1 MTIQAIESKNKLST
15 APRVQPKYQQVVKDS
30 SGNEVICGCPTA
42 TRGLLALMNLGAV
55 NGGAA
60 CHWGGPSGAAEAM
73 SVIHGLMFSKSDKN
87 WFDSYN
93 FVNDIGHG
101 ENGIYALRANLG
113 FGDLDFNSLK
123 GFRSIESK
131 LTGHGESHLYPEGV
145 LLSNGPLG
153 SSVPQSQGLAM
164 GDKLAGNDR
173 VTICTMS
180 DGACMEGEAKE
191 AFAAIPGLHK
201 AGKLNP
207 YVLMISDNNT
217 KLSGRISDDSF
228 SMEPSMQAMESLG
241 WNIVKVKDGHN
252 LQDCFDAFEKAVA
265 LSKTEGPVCV
275 WVKTIKG
282 YGVKSTEESSSGGH
296 GFPIKGYSD
305 EIIPFLNEIF
315 KGEAPEEFVSW
326 AKGLLIKPESTS
338 TNSTVK
344 KEKAQAGFSRAM
356 GKAVKAGLPVISVSS
371 DLQGSTGTAAFH
383 KEHPSHAIDIGI
395 AESNMVGCAAGISK
409 AGFIPVVDT
418 FAAFG
423 VTKGNLPHIM
433 ASLSNCPIIA
443 VYSHTGF
450 QDAADGASH
459 QSTTYLSAMSA
470 IPYTKTIV
478 VSCSSEAEVL
488 MTEAI
493 ESIATAKKN
502 NTQAF
507 SYIFFVGRENYPVE
521 YKAVDYKIDKAQI
534 LTEGNSGVIAASG
547 PMLAKAV
554 ELASE
559 LDATVVNVSTI
570 NSVDLETFRSALSK
584 NNKLIT
590 IEDHQVVGGMGAQL
604 VHALKNSGVDFKSK
618 SLGING
624 HFGQS
629 AYTADELYN
638 KNGLGTEDLK
648 KAFINL

>member
-1 MTIQAIESKNKLST
+1 MSIQSIQSKVLLST
-15 APRVQPKYQQVVKDS
+15 APKVSPKYSTTVKDAQ
-30 SGNEVICGCPTA
+30 GKEVVLGCPTA
-42 TRGLLALMNLGAV
+42 TRGLLALTNLGAV

-73 SVIHGLMFSKSDKN
+73 SALHGIMFQEEN
-87 WFDSYN
+87 WFDHYN

-113 FGDLDFNSLK
+113 FGELDFNTLK

-164 GDKLAGNDR
+164 GDKLAGNER
-173 VTICTMS
+173 ITICTMS

-207 YVLMISDNNT
+207 YILMISDNNT
-217 KLSGRISDDSF
+217 KLSGRISEDSF
-228 SMEPSMQAMESLG
+228 SMEPSIKAMESLG
-241 WNIVKVKDGHN
+241 WKIIKVENGHD
-252 LQDCFDAFEKAVA
+252 LQACYSSFEKAIE
-265 LSKTEGPVCV
+265 LSKSEGPVCV
-275 WVKTIKG
+275 WIKTIKG
-282 YGVKSTEESSSGGH
+282 YGVKSTEVSASGGH
-296 GFPIKGYSD
+296 GFPVKAYSED
-305 EIIPFLNEIF
+305 ILSFLDEIF
-315 KGEAPEEFVSW
+315 KGDVPSEFTAW
-326 AKGLLIKPESTS
+326 AKELLIKPEAQPSSTS
-338 TNSTVK
+338 ASK
-344 KEKAQAGFSRAM
+344 KEKAQAGFARAM
-356 GKAVKAGLPVISVSS
+356 SKAVKAGLPVISVSS

-383 KEHPSHAIDIGI
+383 KEYPTHAIDIGI

-470 IPYTKTIV
+470 IPYTKTVV
-478 VSCSSEAEVL
+478 VSCSSEAEAL
-488 MTEAI
+488 MMEAI
-493 ESIATAKKN
+493 ESIANAKKN

-507 SYIFFVGRENYPVE
+507 SYIFFVGRENYLTE
-521 YKAVDYKIDKAQI
+521 YKSISYKIDEPQVLA
-534 LTEGNSGVIAASG
+534 TGSRGVIAACG
-547 PMLAKAV
+547 PMIAKAMTV
-554 ELASE
+554 ADE
-559 LDATVVNVSTI
+559 LDATVINVSTI
-570 NSVDLETFRSALSK
+570 NSTCIETFRGELSK
-584 NNKLIT
+584 NNNKLIT

-604 VHALKNSGVDFKSK
+604 IHKLKSSGLEFRSS
-618 SLGING
+618 SLGIRG

-629 AYTADELYN
+629 AYKADELYN
-638 KNGLGTEDLK
+638 KNGIGEEDLK
-648 KAFINL
+648 KAFLGL